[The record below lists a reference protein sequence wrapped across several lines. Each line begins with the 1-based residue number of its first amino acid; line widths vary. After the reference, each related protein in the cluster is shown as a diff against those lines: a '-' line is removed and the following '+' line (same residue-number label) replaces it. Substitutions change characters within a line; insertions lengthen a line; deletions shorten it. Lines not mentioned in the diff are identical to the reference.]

1 MLTTPNPTPLPPLR
15 PQPGEVML
23 DVRGIRQAYS
33 KGGSST
39 LLVLDNVNLQLR
51 EGEIVGLLGR
61 SGSGKSSLLRIVAGL
76 VRPRGGEVT
85 WLGKPIDGPP
95 KGIAMVFQS
104 FALFPWLTVLENVE
118 IGLEPLGVPAAER
131 RQRSLEAIDLIGL
144 DGFENAYPKELSGGM
159 RQRVGFARGLVVHP
173 QLLLMDEPFSALDVL
188 TAETLRTDLID
199 LWVEGRLPL
208 RSILLVTH
216 NIEEAVLMCDR
227 VVIFASN
234 PGRIA
239 AEIKI
244 DLPHPRNRSEPAFR
258 QLVDD
263 IYGRMTNPTD
273 PKLRAEQMRP
283 GAEQPGGGMGMTLPH
298 VSTNLLAGLMEAL
311 LQPPFDGKADLP
323 EIADELT
330 MEVDELFPLAETLQL
345 LHFADVAHGDIRLT
359 EMGRTFVD
367 GDVDTRKK
375 LFREHLSAHVPIAA
389 MILRVLDERSSH
401 RAPSRRFSEE
411 LEDFMSEEFAE
422 ETLAA
427 VIDWGRYAELFAYDE
442 QSQSFSLE
450 DPA

>member
-1 MLTTPNPTPLPPLR
+1 MVASQLAPAPSR
-15 PQPGEVML
+15 QQPGEVML
-23 DVRGIRQAYS
+23 DVQNVCQAYS
-33 KGGSST
+33 KGAASD
-39 LLVLDNVNLQLR
+39 LLVLDGVNLQLR

-61 SGSGKSSLLRIVAGL
+61 SGSGKSSLLRIIAGL
-76 VRPRGGEVT
+76 TRPKKGQVT
-85 WLGKPIDGPP
+85 WQGQPIDGPP

-118 IGLEPLGVPAAER
+118 IGLEPLGVPASER
-131 RQRSLEAIDLIGL
+131 RSRSLQAIDLIGL

-173 QLLLMDEPFSALDVL
+173 KLLLMDEPFSALDVL

-199 LWVEGRLPL
+199 LWMEGKLPL

-227 VVIFASN
+227 VVIFSSN

-239 AEIKI
+239 AEIPI

-263 IYGRMTNPTD
+263 IYGRMTRPT
-273 PKLRAEQMRP
+273 ERP
-283 GAEQPGGGMGMTLPH
+283 AATPHAPAPDAQGSGIGMTLPN

-311 LQPPFDGKADLP
+311 MQSPFDGKADLP

-345 LHFADVAHGDIRLT
+345 LAFAVVEHGDIRLT
-359 EMGRTFVD
+359 DDGRRFVD
-367 GDVDTRKK
+367 EDVDARKK
-375 LFREHLSAHVPIAA
+375 RFREHLMAHVPIAA
-389 MILRVLDERSSH
+389 AIRRVLDERSSH
-401 RAPSRRFSEE
+401 RAPYRRFSEE

>member
-1 MLTTPNPTPLPPLR
+1 MAMTTPAPAIQSR
-15 PQPGEVML
+15 PQPGEIML
-23 DVRGIRQAYS
+23 DVRGVRQVYS
-33 KGGSST
+33 KGGSNN
-39 LLVLDNVNLQLR
+39 LLVLDDVNLQLR

-76 VRPRGGEVT
+76 VRPRGGEAT
-85 WLGKPIDGPP
+85 WLGQTIDGPP
-95 KGIAMVFQS
+95 KGVAMVFQS

-159 RQRVGFARGLVVHP
+159 RQRVGFARGLVTHP
-173 QLLLMDEPFSALDVL
+173 KLLLMDEPFSALDVL
-188 TAETLRTDLID
+188 TAETLRTDLVD
-199 LWVEGRLPL
+199 LWMEGRLPL

-244 DLPHPRNRSEPAFR
+244 DLPHPRNRAETAFR

-263 IYGRMTNPTD
+263 IYGRMTNPMD
-273 PKLRAEQMRP
+273 PKLRAEQML
-283 GAEQPGGGMGMTLPH
+283 ASSEHPGGGIGITLQL
-298 VSTNLLAGLMEAL
+298 VSTNMLAGLMEAML
-311 LQPPFDGKADLP
+311 RPPFDGKADLP
-323 EIADELT
+323 EIADELS

-345 LHFADVAHGDIRLT
+345 LGFADVAHGDIRLT
-359 EMGRTFVD
+359 EDGRRFVD
-367 GDVDTRKK
+367 MDVDARKK
-375 LFREHLSAHVPIAA
+375 VFREHLIARVPLAA
-389 MILRVLDERSSH
+389 MIRRVLDERSTH
-401 RAPSRRFSEE
+401 RAPYRRFSEE

-427 VIDWGRYAELFAYDE
+427 LIDWGRYAELFAYDE

-450 DPA
+450 DPT

>member
-1 MLTTPNPTPLPPLR
+1 
-15 PQPGEVML
+15 
-23 DVRGIRQAYS
+23 
-33 KGGSST
+33 
-39 LLVLDNVNLQLR
+39 
-51 EGEIVGLLGR
+51 
-61 SGSGKSSLLRIVAGL
+61 
-76 VRPRGGEVT
+76 
-85 WLGKPIDGPP
+85 
-95 KGIAMVFQS
+95 MVFQS

-118 IGLEPLGVPAAER
+118 IGLEPLGVPPAER
-131 RQRSLEAIDLIGL
+131 RQRSLQAIDLIGL

-188 TAETLRTDLID
+188 TAETLRTDLVD
-199 LWVEGRLPL
+199 LWMEGKLPL

-239 AEIKI
+239 AEVKI
-244 DLPHPRNRSEPAFR
+244 DLPYPRNRTEPAFR

-263 IYGRMTNPTD
+263 IYGRMTNPMD
-273 PKLRAEQMRP
+273 PKLRAEQMH
-283 GAEQPGGGMGMTLPH
+283 GSAEQPGGGIGITLPQ

-311 LQPPFDGKADLP
+311 MQPPFDGKADLP
-323 EIADELT
+323 DIADELT
-330 MEVDELFPLAETLQL
+330 MEVDELFPLAESLQL
-345 LHFADVAHGDIRLT
+345 LGFADVAHGDIRLT
-359 EMGRTFVD
+359 EDGKRFVD
-367 GDVDTRKK
+367 YDVDARKK
-375 LFREHLSAHVPIAA
+375 LFRDHLMARVPMAA
-389 MILRVLDERSSH
+389 MIRRVLDERSTH
-401 RAPSRRFSEE
+401 RAPYRRFSEE

-422 ETLAA
+422 ETLYAL
-427 VIDWGRYAELFAYDE
+427 IDWGRYAELFAFDE